1 MTYSEDFIDNE
12 FWSLV
17 NEEYGDTTVV
27 DFNQA
32 YEIIQPYPNI
42 FIVIMEDNGKETFQ
56 GWLQTT

>member
-1 MTYSEDFIDNE
+1 MPYSEDFIDNE

-17 NEEYGDTTVV
+17 SEEYGDVGVV

-42 FIVIMEDNGKETFQ
+42 FIVIMEDNGKETF
-56 GWLQTT
+56 